1 MRKTIT
7 ISGKEYNMKSSAYTQ
22 FKYKN
27 ETGRKLLE
35 DIQKLTTLQEASQE
49 DMMSGIDD
57 LLEIILRITYIM
69 IEEADSSQVTSY
81 EDFLKGLD
89 GLLDNQEWLQE
100 VITLAASPL
109 SRGIQANPQES
120 SK

>member
-1 MRKTIT
+1 MKKTIT
-7 ISGKEYNMKSSAYTQ
+7 ICGKEYNMKSSAYTQ

-35 DIQKLTTLQEASQE
+35 DIQQLTKLQDASQ
-49 DMMSGIDD
+49 DD
-57 LLEIILRITYIM
+57 LMSNVDDLFDIVLRITYIM
-69 IEEADSSQVTSY
+69 IDEADSSQVTSY

-89 GLLDNQEWLQE
+89 GLLDNQSWLEE
-100 VITLAASPL
+100 VITLATAPI
-109 SRGIQANPQES
+109 SRGVQGNPQES